1 MKNTL
6 INETCA
12 AMTSNYYEAFWKAM
26 RGNNLAFG
34 EMAQARIIDNGGTY
48 LFPAKVASRY
58 SAALK
63 NTNLFRQ
70 ISTVMAAPAGDAMF
84 WMGDMDEKP
93 QWVPENAAIPAGNDT
108 LGPKKHVNF
117 HKLAVITSLELDYVS
132 EAAFDLEGY
141 LVGKFAK
148 CFGKAEEDAFI
159 NGSGNSMPK
168 GILHDTDGA
177 ETGVTVSGDISFDDV
192 LGLYF
197 SVDKRYR
204 SNGVWLMNDE
214 TALKLKTLK
223 DQNGQYLWNQN
234 SDTILGKPVY
244 ISEFMPS
251 DGKPVA
257 FGDFSY
263 YYIIDRVP
271 LTVRPL
277 IDQYLP
283 ICITNGELRDTPVYL
298 PIVRN
303 SLQATRHRW
312 IITRSTSR
320 RIPSGS
326 LLPYIRTKAYPRP
339 TPNTGADSTAWCRM
353 LLMGRST
360 SSSPNL
366 SAALPETRWTASL
379 PSES

>member
-12 AMTSNYYEAFWKAM
+12 AMTSSYHEAFWKAM

-34 EMAQARIIDNGGTY
+34 EMAQARISDNGGTY

-70 ISTVMAAPAGDAMF
+70 ISTVMAGLAGDAMF
-84 WMGDMDEKP
+84 WMGDMDDKP

-117 HKLAVITSLELDYVS
+117 HKLAVITSLESDYVS

-234 SDTILGKPVY
+234 SDTILGKPLR

-277 IDQYLP
+277 IDQYMVRSRMGYLGVEYLDGILIRP
-283 ICITNGELRDTPVYL
+283 EAVKVLR
-298 PIVRN
+298 IG
-303 SLQATRHRW
+303 Q
-312 IITRSTSR
+312 
-320 RIPSGS
+320 
-326 LLPYIRTKAYPRP
+326 
-339 TPNTGADSTAWCRM
+339 
-353 LLMGRST
+353 
-360 SSSPNL
+360 
-366 SAALPETRWTASL
+366 
-379 PSES
+379 

>member
-6 INETCA
+6 TNETCA
-12 AMTSNYYEAFWKAM
+12 AMTSSYHEAFWKAM
-26 RGNNLAFG
+26 RGDNLAFG
-34 EMAQARIIDNGGTY
+34 EMAQARISGNGGTY

-70 ISTVMAAPAGDAMF
+70 ISTVMAGPAGDAMF
-84 WMGDMDEKP
+84 WMGDMDDKP

-117 HKLAVITSLELDYVS
+117 HKVAVITSLELDYVS

-234 SDTILGKPVY
+234 SNTILGKAA
-244 ISEFMPS
+244 SHL
-251 DGKPVA
+251 
-257 FGDFSY
+257 
-263 YYIIDRVP
+263 RV
-271 LTVRPL
+271 
-277 IDQYLP
+277 
-283 ICITNGELRDTPVYL
+283 
-298 PIVRN
+298 
-303 SLQATRHRW
+303 H
-312 IITRSTSR
+312 
-320 RIPSGS
+320 
-326 LLPYIRTKAYPRP
+326 
-339 TPNTGADSTAWCRM
+339 
-353 LLMGRST
+353 
-360 SSSPNL
+360 
-366 SAALPETRWTASL
+366 AL
-379 PSES
+379 

>member
-1 MKNTL
+1 
-6 INETCA
+6 
-12 AMTSNYYEAFWKAM
+12 MTSSYHEAFWKAM
-26 RGNNLAFG
+26 RGDNLAFG
-34 EMAQARIIDNGGTY
+34 EMAQARISDNGGTY

-70 ISTVMAAPAGDAMF
+70 ISTVMAGPAGDAMF
-84 WMGDMDEKP
+84 WMGDMDDKP

-204 SNGVWLMNDE
+204 GNGVWLMNDE

-234 SDTILGKPVY
+234 SDTILGKPLR

-257 FGDFSY
+257 FGDFS
-263 YYIIDRVP
+263 
-271 LTVRPL
+271 
-277 IDQYLP
+277 
-283 ICITNGELRDTPVYL
+283 
-298 PIVRN
+298 
-303 SLQATRHRW
+303 
-312 IITRSTSR
+312 
-320 RIPSGS
+320 
-326 LLPYIRTKAYPRP
+326 
-339 TPNTGADSTAWCRM
+339 
-353 LLMGRST
+353 
-360 SSSPNL
+360 
-366 SAALPETRWTASL
+366 
-379 PSES
+379 